1 MENNS
6 RKYLTVTALNKYIA
20 YKFDSDPNL
29 GFVYLQGELS
39 NIRFSKEHLYFVLKD
54 QDSEISGIMYSSS
67 ATKLNFM
74 PKDGM
79 NVLVSGKVSVY
90 QKKGSYNLV
99 VITMSE
105 AGLGALYQDF
115 LFLKDKLEKEGL
127 FAPEHKKPIP
137 EYAEKIG
144 VITSATAD
152 AFQDIRSTITERFP
166 LAQIHLY
173 PALVQGS
180 DAPKSLIKALAQ
192 ANNEHI
198 VDVIIIARGG
208 GSMEDLSCFNDETL
222 ARSIFASKI
231 PVVSGV
237 GHETDFT
244 ICDFVSDE
252 RAPTPTG
259 AAVRVTK
266 NKTLLIQEITAML
279 VRLSSAMKRILE
291 NKFYEYDS
299 LVKNHHFKNFDLLI
313 EEKLIFLNQLIYQL
327 NANSPLAI
335 INRHLE
341 RVNDFTLRLEL
352 LNLSKKIE
360 HQYLE
365 IAQKSTLLTTL
376 LIEKLNINERNVDSA
391 IDKLILLNP
400 LSIMKKGYTLTYQNN
415 QLLASV
421 SQININQNLTIRFY
435 DGTVEAQIINIKD
448 GENGKV

>member
-115 LFLKDKLEKEGL
+115 LFLKNKLEKEGL

-137 EYAEKIG
+137 EYSEKIG

-313 EEKLIFLNQLIYQL
+313 EEKMISLNQLIYQL

>member
-137 EYAEKIG
+137 EYSEKIG

-313 EEKLIFLNQLIYQL
+313 EEKMISLNQLIYQL